1 MSLKKLSLNRE
12 SLLALTHEDQDQ
24 VQGGLLRTAFCS
36 VYACDTNQVG
46 CRPSAMTA
54 KYPYQ
59 CC

>member
-24 VQGGLLRTAFCS
+24 VQGGLLRTTACS
-36 VYACDTNQVG
+36 LDLCDTKQVG
-46 CRPSAMTA
+46 CRASAMTA